1 MGFTGEDIRHVAAL
15 ARLDLKESEIDQFV
29 DQLSSILGFVD
40 KLSEVD
46 TEGVEPMSHSI
57 EMHNRL
63 RKDEVRGCTQETRD
77 ALVDGFP
84 ESENETL
91 KVKAVFS

>member
-1 MGFTGEDIRHVAAL
+1 MRLTGEDIRHIAAL
-15 ARLDLKESEIDQFV
+15 ARLDLTEDEIEQFGV
-29 DQLSSILGFVD
+29 QLSSILGFVD

-57 EMHNRL
+57 EVHNRL
-63 RKDEVRGCTQETRD
+63 RKDEVYGCDAETRD
-77 ALVDGFP
+77 ALVECFP
-84 ESENETL
+84 ESEEDLL